1 MLPFLHDRVQKLD
14 GLLKL
19 ANVTLDLFN
28 QRELGINNS
37 AHELLDKAINIYHAL
52 GRTSTENELLTLKAQ
67 FVLAESGT
75 NPLTSERLST
85 YKRDMVRATIFRV
98 LQQSTLLIRTDV
110 TKDQEVLADAIDQ
123 IRPIVLMAIQKRM
136 IKLDKS
142 GSLSQIE
149 LDALW
154 QSFLNDPDIEL
165 AAKQLVMKLNLYD
178 IQLVLSELIQAI
190 GNTMGTQSSMTV

>member
-37 AHELLDKAINIYHAL
+37 AHELLVKAINIYHAL
-52 GRTSTENELLTLKAQ
+52 GRTSTENEFLTLKAQ

-98 LQQSTLLIRTDV
+98 LQQSTLLIRTDIA
-110 TKDQEVLADAIDQ
+110 KDQEILADAIDQ

-136 IKLDKS
+136 IKIDKS
-142 GSLSQIE
+142 RSVSQTE

-165 AAKQLVMKLNLYD
+165 AAKQLAMKLNLYD
-178 IQLVLSELIQAI
+178 IQLVLSELIQA
-190 GNTMGTQSSMTV
+190 TAM